1 MESTA
6 LSIGKAVLS
15 GAIGYASSAAAEEV
29 ALQLG
34 IQADHA
40 FIRDELEMMQAFL
53 MAAHEEPDD
62 NRVVKTWVK
71 QVRDVSYNVEDCL
84 QDFAVRLEDLSWWR
98 IPCTLLDRR
107 SVAKEMKELRAQVE
121 DVSQRNTR
129 YRLIKGSGSRPATTG
144 GSSSIPTE
152 EVLLHIAEATRTT
165 LQEKKKVDLAQMIAD
180 DVSDLRTIAV
190 WGASS
195 DLGVTSIIR
204 AAYDNQYVR
213 EKFQCRAWVRL
224 THPFNPSDFFVSLV
238 RQFYEDSYE
247 KTGKTTEGTTTGLK
261 VLEKMSAQDNLVDE
275 FNRYVTEKRYLVV
288 ITDVSTIEEWDWI
301 KTYFPRKNG
310 SRIIV
315 STQQFEVASLCT
327 EKPYS
332 VSEIDQKWSLDKD
345 FYVFYKK
352 VDAPTKEYDKPES
365 SSKAD
370 IGTAEPDGK
379 EHVQK
384 PSHEST
390 VAVALEE
397 DQLIDRAA
405 AKAKVAHLVDQG
417 GQVITICGMGGLG
430 KTTLVRS
437 VYQQEL
443 GERFQRRAWLTM
455 SRFAMSR
462 SFNYEEFLRDLF
474 HQLRSDHN
482 EEKEFADV
490 EKTRDETSGKESKP
504 EANKEHTE
512 TKLTKIASEHKCL
525 IVLDDLSSFVDWTLL
540 KKLLLGNI
548 SNRIIVTTRELTVA
562 KCCSVEGNQIYNLE
576 LLNEE
581 EALNLFKKKVF
592 KDIKEREN
600 YHRIPDLIEQAKLI
614 LKKCGGLPLAIS
626 TIGSYL
632 ATKPKTA
639 MEWRSL
645 NKHISAEL
653 EMNPELGM
661 IKTVLTTSYD
671 GLPYPLKFPFL
682 YLSIFP
688 ANNGIRWKRLVRR
701 WVVEGYSRGIHNKTA
716 EEIGESYITDLINRS
731 MVRPSSKGTTHRSGR
746 VGFLEVHDLIREV
759 GTSKSTEENL
769 VFTLEEG
776 SNLDIQG
783 KIRHLAVSSS
793 WTRDKN
799 AFEIAFDLSHLRS
812 LTIFAEYKPFFISDK
827 MRLLRVLDLEDTNDL
842 TSHQLHQ
849 IGKLRHLN
857 YLSLRR
863 CYKILRLP
871 NSLGNLRHLQT
882 LDVRDTGIINLP
894 RSITKLQ
901 KLQYVRV
908 GYVPGDDHKQRE
920 EFQDN
925 TFAMRKCSFSVGN
938 VIDVDEGLG
947 LGGYF
952 CYWWCWAFGGVL
964 LCLLCMLAGVG
975 FLLFVAL
982 FIIGRFSWVLMKDG
996 FDGLPVEFM
1005 GLDPNGVKFPRG
1017 IRKLKS
1023 LRTLGVVNID
1033 AGSSIIE
1040 DLQYLT
1046 DLRKLRVTGLNK
1058 KNYVKFFWAI
1068 AKHKCLESLLM
1079 RAEGEPGFY
1088 GCLDDLSSPPKN
1100 LQSLKLYGN
1109 LVKLPKWIHGLKD
1122 LVKLELGSSRIL
1134 EHNDD
1139 IQSLG
1144 KLPNLAILR
1153 LLKESFVGKEV
1164 RFVFHRE
1171 AFPSLVVLKMD
1182 LVPNLESV
1190 KFEEGATP
1198 KLELL
1203 QFRSSITQPAV
1214 GLFSGLAS
1222 LPNLKEFILQNCNS
1236 KDLVEDLRCQ
1246 LARNQNQNRPVLK
1259 TFQT

>member
-6 LSIGKAVLS
+6 LSIGKAVLR

-107 SVAKEMKELRAQVE
+107 SVATEMKELRAQVE

-165 LQEKKKVDLAQMIAD
+165 LQEKKKVDLAQMVAD

-247 KTGKTTEGTTTGLK
+247 KTGKATEGTTTGLK

-275 FNRYVTEKRYLVV
+275 FNRYVTEKRCLVV

-352 VDAPTKEYDKPES
+352 LDAPTKEYDKPES

-482 EEKEFADV
+482 EEKEFADL

-504 EANKEHTE
+504 EANEEHTE
-512 TKLTKIASEHKCL
+512 TKLTKISSEHKCL

-562 KCCSVEGNQIYNLE
+562 KCCSVEENQIYNLE

-581 EALNLFKKKVF
+581 EALDLFKKKVF

-776 SNLDIQG
+776 CNLDIQG

-812 LTIFAEYKPFFISDK
+812 LTIFGEYKPFFISDK

-901 KLQYVRV
+901 KL
-908 GYVPGDDHKQRE
+908 H
-920 EFQDN
+920 
-925 TFAMRKCSFSVGN
+925 FSVGN

-952 CYWWCWAFGGVL
+952 CYWWCWAFRGVL

-1005 GLDPNGVKFPRG
+1005 GLDPYGVKFPRG

-1033 AGSSIIE
+1033 AVSSIIE

-1079 RAEGEPGFY
+1079 QAEGEPSFY

-1182 LVPNLESV
+1182 LVPNLGLV

-1203 QFRSSITQPAV
+1203 QFRSSTTEPTV

-1222 LPNLKEFILQNCNS
+1222 LTSLKEFILQNCNS
-1236 KDLVEDLRCQ
+1236 EDLVEDLRCQ